1 MNVALALTAA
11 YHGATVANHCEVM
24 ELTKNEQGHVNGA
37 MLKDTLTG
45 DEWSVKAKVMYT
57 HGNESKI
64 EILPLRVH
72 IGCDQRYWSFH

>member
-45 DEWSVKAKVMYT
+45 DEWSVKAKVTYA
-57 HGNESKI
+57 HCNESKV
-64 EILPLRVH
+64 ESLA
-72 IGCDQRYWSFH
+72 SFVYL

>member
-45 DEWSVKAKVMYT
+45 DEWSVKAKVTYT
-57 HGNESKI
+57 HCNESKV
-64 EILPLRVH
+64 EPLA
-72 IGCDQRYWSFH
+72 SFVYI